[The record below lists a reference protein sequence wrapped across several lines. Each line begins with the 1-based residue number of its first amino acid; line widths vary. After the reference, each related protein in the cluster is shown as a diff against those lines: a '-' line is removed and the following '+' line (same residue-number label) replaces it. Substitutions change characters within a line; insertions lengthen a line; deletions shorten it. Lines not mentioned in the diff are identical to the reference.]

1 MAGENKTVFG
11 HETEFEGEIAFTD
24 TLVISGSFKGTI
36 NATGDAEIS
45 KGATVLADKISVQS
59 MVVYGNVSGDIE
71 ATERVE
77 ICGGAAVSGDIS
89 SPRLRIANNADYDG
103 QVTMLKT
110 LPERDLFS
118 VASDE
123 YKNAL
128 ILH

>member
-11 HETEFEGEIAFTD
+11 PETEFEGEIAFTD

-36 NATGDAEIS
+36 NATGDAEVS
-45 KGATVLADKISVQS
+45 KGATVLTDKISVQS
-59 MVVYGNVSGDIE
+59 IVIYGNVSGDIN

-77 ICGGAAVSGDIS
+77 ICAGATMSGNIS
-89 SPRLRIANNADYDG
+89 SPRLRIASNADYDG

-110 LPERDLFS
+110 LPDRDLFS

-128 ILH
+128 VMQ